1 MGNQNN
7 SSVNQQQNQISNIVN
22 NQKVLKTYY
31 DIDENLKNLAYNL
44 EEEILSKFCSELTR
58 E

>member
-7 SSVNQQQNQISNIVN
+7 SSVNQQQNQISNTVN
-22 NQKVLKTYY
+22 NQKDLKTYY